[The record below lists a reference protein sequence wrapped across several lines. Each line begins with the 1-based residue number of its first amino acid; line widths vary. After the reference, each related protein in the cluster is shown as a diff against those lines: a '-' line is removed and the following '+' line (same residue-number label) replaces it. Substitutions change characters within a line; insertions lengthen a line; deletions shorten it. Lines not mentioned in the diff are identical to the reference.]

1 MIGRLR
7 GIILDKQPPEILVDV
22 TGVAY
27 EVLASMSTFYRLP
40 EPGHEVTLYTHF
52 VVREDAQQLYGFIDL
67 NERSLF
73 RNLIK
78 VNGVGPRM
86 ALTILSSIEPDD
98 FVQCV
103 IDNDSLSLVKLPGVG
118 KKTAE
123 RLIIEMRDRLADW
136 YTDKFQV
143 NLTSDKAVKNTTKSA
158 SQDATSALIA
168 LGYKPQEAS
177 RVIAQLDTDNLTSTE
192 LIRHALKKLASHSH

>member
-1 MIGRLR
+1 MIGRLT
-7 GIILDKQPPEILVDV
+7 GIILDKQPPEIVVDV
-22 TGVAY
+22 LGVGY
-27 EVLASMSTFYRLP
+27 EVLASMATFYRLP
-40 EPGHEVTLYTHF
+40 EIGQEVTLYTHF
-52 VVREDAQQLYGFIDL
+52 VVREDAQQLYGFAEVS
-67 NERSLF
+67 ERLLF

-86 ALTILSSIEPDD
+86 ALTILSSIEPDN

-103 IDNDSLSLVKLPGVG
+103 IDNDSASLVKLPGVG

-136 YTDKFQV
+136 YSDKFQV
-143 NLTSDKAVKNTTKSA
+143 NLASDKSSVNGLKSA
-158 SQDATSALIA
+158 TQDAMSALIA

-177 RVIAQLDTDNLTSTE
+177 RAITQLDTEGISSTDI
-192 LIRHALKKLASHSH
+192 IRQALKRLAK